1 MKILSTIALA
11 LATAALVAG
20 TANAGA
26 AKNSG
31 FFKTQNGKIYCIW
44 GTGLRGFVVCGIKNG
59 HLKPA
64 ADQEVQGHRPHGR
77 LAHLQHTGQG
87 HVQPCSGDAGPFADP
102 AHTKVQKAG
111 TTWRAGGM
119 SCTFTTSSATCKNK
133 SQHGFTITTPGTYK
147 TVLVAH
153 VLEVQAPRRRR
164 GACLAPRPPLQ

>member
-64 ADQEVQGHRPHGR
+64 PTKKCRRVDPTGGWLTFNTRGR
-77 LAHLQHTGQG
+77 AT
-87 HVQPCSGDAGPFADP
+87 VQPCSGDAGPFVDP

-133 SQHGFTITTPGTYK
+133 SQHGFTITTPGPYK
-147 TVLVAH
+147 IF
-153 VLEVQAPRRRR
+153 
-164 GACLAPRPPLQ
+164 